1 MAANKSQGSYYSL
14 FLVAATVLCAG
25 IFFWSGGMGKLL
37 FIVGVVGVVASL
49 FGMLSIKSL
58 EGKTALK
65 SSPLAMKLIGAGCS
79 ALGWVI
85 TLFGMH
91 LTPSLVGRG
100 DSGPDRHWRKPFR
113 DHRDFACGLQQ
124 ERGLEELEAPA
135 SQPLPT

>member
-1 MAANKSQGSYYSL
+1 MAANKSQGSYYTL

-37 FIVGVVGVVASL
+37 FFVGVVGVVASL

-65 SSPLAMKLIGAGCS
+65 PSPLAMKLIGAGCS
-79 ALGWVI
+79 ALGWII

-91 LTPSLVGRG
+91 LTPSVVGRG
-100 DSGPDRHWRKPFR
+100 ILALIGIGVSLFGIIVV
-113 DHRDFACGLQQ
+113 L
-124 ERGLEELEAPA
+124 PA
-135 SQPLPT
+135 AFNKNAVWKS

>member
-1 MAANKSQGSYYSL
+1 MAANRSQGSYYTL
-14 FLVAATVLCAG
+14 FLAAATVLCAG

-37 FIVGVVGVVASL
+37 FVVGAAGIAGSV

-65 SSPLAMKLIGAGCS
+65 PSPLVMKLIGAGAS

-91 LTPSLVGRG
+91 LTPSVSGRILLALVGIG
-100 DSGPDRHWRKPFR
+100 VSLFGIIVV
-113 DHRDFACGLQQ
+113 L
-124 ERGLEELEAPA
+124 PA
-135 SQPLPT
+135 AFNKNAVWKS